1 MDVKPNIYLLNY
13 LCVHALARACV
24 YRQYAAVFFIFLF
37 FRYAVFVYY
46 MCAQIRV
53 WSCMPL
59 FTKIVVCKLLYGLAV
74 VGPETFSFCLQ
85 SVSIHVMRL
94 FIRHIVP

>member
-1 MDVKPNIYLLNY
+1 MFTYLLT
-13 LCVHALARACV
+13 CVCMRLRARARVCKDNMPL
-24 YRQYAAVFFIFLF
+24 YFYIYF

-59 FTKIVVCKLLYGLAV
+59 FTEIVCKFLCGLAV
-74 VGPETFSFCLQ
+74 VGPETFLFCLQ

-94 FIRHIVP
+94 FIRRIVP